1 MWCVVNFSVGKSQP
15 DRELRESEDGRHR
28 DNVLLKY
35 ICCLLLL
42 ELLLLSDYDVAFDVV
57 ADFDIDRA
65 AEDLS

>member
-1 MWCVVNFSVGKSQP
+1 M
-15 DRELRESEDGRHR
+15 
-28 DNVLLKY
+28 LLKY

-65 AEDLS
+65 AEDLNTCIINKFIFPAL